1 MTDTPIT
8 VARGNGIGPEI
19 MDATLDI
26 LSAAKA
32 RLAIDEIEI
41 GEDVYKKGCM
51 TGIEDSAWDTLRK
64 NKIFLKAPIFTP
76 MGGGFKSLNVT
87 VRKTLGLY
95 ANVRPCRAYHP
106 FVQTNH
112 PDLDLVIVRE
122 NEEDLYG
129 GIEYQYTPNVTESIK
144 LISRMG
150 SERICRYAFEY
161 AKANGRKKV
170 TCMVKDNIMKIS
182 DGLFYEVFLDIAK
195 EYPEIESERY
205 IVDIGAARIAARP
218 QDFDVIVTENLY
230 GDIVSDIAAEVAG
243 SVGLGISANIGDEF
257 AMFEAMHGTAPDIA
271 GQGIANP
278 SGLLLGSV
286 MMLTHI
292 GQGDVAERVH
302 NAWLKTIEDGVHTGD
317 LYKEGIS
324 KKRVGTDEFKQAVIG
339 NMGEAPKNFKPVS
352 YTGST
357 GALSMPPLKVHMDAQ
372 RELVGTDIFVYAKD
386 KDVSLLASE
395 VQPNV
400 CAGLELSIISNRGV
414 KMWPGTKPESLCSE
428 LWRLRFKGKVTLG
441 VVAEQIASLT
451 KSGFDIV
458 KTHNLYDFDGEPSY
472 SKAQGE

>member
-1 MTDTPIT
+1 MVNTPIT

-19 MDATLDI
+19 MDATLEI
-26 LSAAKA
+26 LKAAGA
-32 RLAIDEIEI
+32 RLDIDEIEI
-41 GEDVYKKGCM
+41 GEDVYKRGCM
-51 TGIEDSAWDTLRK
+51 TGIEDHAWETLRK

-95 ANVRPCRAYHP
+95 ANVRPCRSFHP
-106 FVQTNH
+106 FVQTHH
-112 PDLDLVIVRE
+112 PEMDIVIVRE

-129 GIEYQYTPNVTESIK
+129 GIEYKYTPNVTESIK
-144 LISRMG
+144 LISRQG

-182 DGLFYEVFLDIAK
+182 DGLFYETFQEIAA

-205 IVDIGAARIAARP
+205 IVDIGAARIASRP
-218 QDFDVIVTENLY
+218 EDFDVIVTENLY
-230 GDIVSDIAAEVAG
+230 GDIVSDIAAEVTG

-278 SGLLLGSV
+278 SGLLLGAV
-286 MMLTHI
+286 MMLVHI
-292 GQGDVAERVH
+292 GQGDVAETVH
-302 NAWLKTIEDGVHTGD
+302 NAWLKTIEDGIHTGD
-317 LYKEGIS
+317 LYKEDTS
-324 KKRVGTDEFKQAVIG
+324 KKRVGTDEFKKAVLERIG
-339 NMGEAPKNFKPVS
+339 QKPSQLKAVS
-352 YTGST
+352 YSDST
-357 GALSMPPLKVHMDAQ
+357 GALTMPPLKDRKDVQ

-386 KDVSLLASE
+386 KDVGVLASE
-395 VQPNV
+395 VQPLV
-400 CAGLELSIISNRGV
+400 REGFHLSMISNRGV
-414 KMWPGTKPESLCSE
+414 KMWPGQKPESLCSE
-428 LWRLRFKGKVTLG
+428 MWRLRFKGKTG
-441 VVAEQIASLT
+441 PRRVAQQITDLADA
-451 KSGFDIV
+451 GFDIV
-458 KTHNLYDFDGEPSY
+458 KTHNLYEFDGEPAY